1 MKSVTGIALSFG
13 MAMGLMLGSTVATA
27 ESPRIGDF
35 AVDPAEF
42 SAKLQR
48 AFSCSASSQR
58 LPGKNETGVEISV
71 QGNVLKELVAMLK
84 DEFGIPPKF
93 IEAEDKTK

>member
-1 MKSVTGIALSFG
+1 MCI
-13 MAMGLMLGSTVATA
+13 
-27 ESPRIGDF
+27 RD
-35 AVDPAEF
+35 
-42 SAKLQR
+42 R
-48 AFSCSASSQR
+48 
-58 LPGKNETGVEISV
+58 GVEISV